1 MNASAEQR
9 NDAAERP
16 VFVIGHKNPDTD
28 SVCAALAYAALK
40 HRVTGGSYIAA
51 RCGHLNEET
60 QYVLHRFDVQPP
72 LYIKDVRTQVRDME
86 MRFLSGDSEDLS
98 LKKAGAAM
106 REAGVVT
113 LCITKEGKLAGLITT
128 GDIVEAYMDVEN
140 DRVLSEAH
148 TPYRNITETLD
159 GEMVVGDPAGC
170 MESGK
175 VVIAAGNPEMLEEV
189 IERGDLVILGN
200 RYDTQLC
207 AIEMEAGCIVV
218 CDGAKISSSIQKRA
232 GEHGCHVISTPHDTF
247 TVARLINQSLPVR
260 AIMKSDGLVSFRMD
274 DFIEDI
280 EPVMTQMRH
289 RYFPVLDKNDN
300 FVGMISRRN
309 FLGARKK
316 QLILVDHNEMS
327 QAVQGLEDAEI
338 MEIIDHHR
346 LGTVTTLSPVF
357 FRNQPLGS
365 SSTIIY
371 QMYRETGT
379 EIDAKTA
386 GLLLAAILS
395 DTLLYRSPT
404 CTAIDKAAGE
414 ELARIAGIDAEQ
426 FAREMFRAGSHME
439 EKTADEILR
448 QDFKRFSIGESAIGI
463 GQINSMD
470 AEELADIRSRV
481 LPALTK
487 KRTEEGLQ
495 MIFFLLTDIIRETSE
510 VLFDGKDA
518 AWIVEHAF
526 SCPIGDD
533 GQSALLPGIVSRKKQ
548 FLPAVVEVMQS

>member
-1 MNASAEQR
+1 MEMTGNQKQA
-9 NDAAERP
+9 DRP

-40 HRVTGGSYIAA
+40 CRLTGGNYVAA

-60 QYVLHRFDVQPP
+60 QFVCHRFGVQPP
-72 LYIKDVRTQVRDME
+72 LYIKDMRTQVRDME
-86 MRFLSGDSEDLS
+86 IRTLSGDSEELS
-98 LKKAGAAM
+98 LKKAGEAM

-128 GDIVEAYMDVEN
+128 GDIVAAYMDVE
-140 DRVLSEAH
+140 DERVLAEAH
-148 TPYRNITETLD
+148 TPYRNVTETLD
-159 GEMVVGDPAGC
+159 GEMVVGELDDC
-170 MESGK
+170 METGK

-189 IERGDLVILGN
+189 MEPGDLVILGN

-207 AIEMEAGCIVV
+207 AIEMDAGCIVV
-218 CDGAKISSSIQKRA
+218 CDGAKIASSIQKQA
-232 GEHGCHVISTPHDTF
+232 AEHGCHVISTPHDTF

-260 AIMKSDGLVSFRMD
+260 AIMKKDGLVSFRMD

-289 RYFPVLDKNDN
+289 RYFPVLDKNDH

-309 FLGARKK
+309 FLGAKKK
-316 QLILVDHNEMS
+316 QLILVDHNEKS

-338 MEIIDHHR
+338 LEIIDHHR
-346 LGTVTTLSPVF
+346 LGTVTTLTPVF

-371 QMYRETGT
+371 QMYRESGV
-379 EIDAKTA
+379 EIDEKTA
-386 GLLLAAILS
+386 GLLLAAIIS

-404 CTAIDKAAGE
+404 CTAIDRAAGE
-414 ELARIAGIDAEQ
+414 ELAKIAGIDAEQ
-426 FAREMFRAGSHME
+426 FAREMFRAGSHMA

-448 QDFKRFSIGESAIGI
+448 QDFKRFSIGESTIGI
-463 GQINSMD
+463 GQINAMD
-470 AEELADIRSRV
+470 AEELKDIREKV
-481 LPALTK
+481 LPALTD
-487 KRTEEGLQ
+487 RRQTEGLQ
-495 MIFFLLTDIIRETSE
+495 MLFFLLTDIIAETSE

-518 AWIVEHAF
+518 AWTVEHAF
-526 SCPIGDD
+526 SCPIDED
-533 GQSALLPGIVSRKKQ
+533 GKSAVLQGIVSRKKQ
-548 FLPAVVEVMQS
+548 FLPAIVEVMQS